1 MTFRNSIGNV
11 VPPDHQVWIG
21 EKNELDSNLKLVFVG
36 IIWGIWVTQVIFMI
50 VTLLNFLIAIIN
62 QTYERVYGKKV
73 VYVYTDKAELNKE
86 YFQIIE
92 QVAQFREKIKCS
104 CLKTKDGAKLSKSLQ
119 FMVMTVSS
127 DSLNEEQ
134 KGSDWFGFVH

>member
-21 EKNELDSNLKLVFVG
+21 EKEELDSNLKLVFVG

-62 QTYERVYGKKV
+62 
-73 VYVYTDKAELNKE
+73 
-86 YFQIIE
+86 
-92 QVAQFREKIKCS
+92 
-104 CLKTKDGAKLSKSLQ
+104 
-119 FMVMTVSS
+119 
-127 DSLNEEQ
+127 
-134 KGSDWFGFVH
+134 